1 MQAHRFIDRTPNT
14 RHRLHRIQA
23 LVILLV
29 SMAAGTVDAEVSHRV
44 VTSIKPVHS
53 LVSAVMAGVDKPYL
67 LMRGAA
73 SPHAFSL
80 RPSDAMKL
88 KDARVV
94 FLVGKSMETSLIN
107 SVQALSNNA
116 RVIMLFEAQ
125 GLVRRRLREG
135 GTFETHRHETARENK
150 GTQAGGHTAPHPGDD
165 YEQDEDHA
173 HHHDDEHIDTHV
185 SSHGEDGHD
194 SKRHANDYDMHIW
207 LDPVNAAVMTR
218 LIAATLSESD
228 PANAEIFARNSRALL
243 DRLEALTSKIADQMK
258 PVQNRPFIVLHD
270 AYRYFEDRF
279 GLSAAG
285 SIVVGSEQSPSVR
298 RIQSL
303 RDKIH
308 ELGTICVFAEP
319 QFDSRLVDII
329 TEGTQARF
337 GRLDPLG
344 AVLDEGPDAYFM
356 LLNNMAESF
365 RECLDPAG

>member
-1 MQAHRFIDRTPNT
+1 MQALRFTDCTPNI
-14 RHRLHRIQA
+14 RHRMQV
-23 LVILLV
+23 LVMLLV
-29 SMAAGTVDAEVSHRV
+29 SMTFGTADAEVSHRV

-53 LVSAVMAGVDKPYL
+53 LVSAVMAGVDEPYL
-67 LMRGAA
+67 LIRGAA

-88 KDARVV
+88 KNARVV
-94 FLVGKSMETSLIN
+94 FLVGKSMEISLIN
-107 SVQALSNNA
+107 AVQALSNDA
-116 RVIMLFEAQ
+116 RVIMLFEAP
-125 GLVRRRLREG
+125 GLVRKRLREG
-135 GTFETHRHETARENK
+135 GTFETYTARGNK
-150 GTQAGGHTAPHPGDD
+150 DTQAGGHVAPQGDD
-165 YEQDEDHA
+165 PEQDKDHA
-173 HHHDDEHIDTHV
+173 PPHDDEHTDTHV
-185 SSHGEDGHD
+185 SSHGEEGHD
-194 SKRHANDYDMHIW
+194 SGDHASDYDMHIW

-243 DRLEALTSKIADQMK
+243 HRLETLASKITEQMK
-258 PVQNRPFIVLHD
+258 PAQNKPFIVLHD

-298 RIQSL
+298 RIQGL

-308 ELGTICVFAEP
+308 ELGAICVFAEP

-344 AVLDEGPDAYFM
+344 AALDEGPDAYFM

>member
-1 MQAHRFIDRTPNT
+1 M
-14 RHRLHRIQA
+14 
-23 LVILLV
+23 LLV
-29 SMAAGTVDAEVSHRV
+29 SMAIGTADAEVSHRV

-53 LVSAVMAGVDKPYL
+53 LVSAVMAGVDEPYL
-67 LMRGAA
+67 LMQGAA

-80 RPSDAMKL
+80 RPSDARKL
-88 KDARVV
+88 RNARVV

-107 SVQALSNNA
+107 SVQTLSNNA

-135 GTFETHRHETARENK
+135 GTFETHSHETAWDN
-150 GTQAGGHTAPHPGDD
+150 Q
-165 YEQDEDHA
+165 
-173 HHHDDEHIDTHV
+173 DTHAGEHTEV
-185 SSHGEDGHD
+185 HPGEDGHD
-194 SKRHANDYDMHIW
+194 SKHHASGYDMHIW
-207 LDPVNAAVMTR
+207 LDPVNAAAMTR

-228 PANAEIFARNSRALL
+228 PANAEIFARNSRTLL
-243 DRLEALTSKIADQMK
+243 HRLEALTTKIAEQMK
-258 PVQNRPFIVLHD
+258 PVQNKPFIVLHD

-298 RIQSL
+298 RIRSL
-303 RDKIH
+303 RNKIR

-319 QFDSRLVDII
+319 QFDSRLVNII

-344 AVLDEGPDAYFM
+344 AALDEGPDAYFI

-365 RECLDPAG
+365 RECLDPVG

>member
-1 MQAHRFIDRTPNT
+1 M
-14 RHRLHRIQA
+14 
-23 LVILLV
+23 LLV
-29 SMAAGTVDAEVSHRV
+29 SMTAGTADAEVSHRV

-53 LVSAVMAGVDKPYL
+53 LVSAVMAGVDEPYL
-67 LMRGAA
+67 LMRGTA

-88 KDARVV
+88 RNARVV
-94 FLVGKSMETSLIN
+94 FLVGKSMEVSLIN
-107 SVQALSNNA
+107 AVQALSNDA
-116 RVIMLFEAQ
+116 RVIMLFEAP
-125 GLVRRRLREG
+125 GLVRKRLREG
-135 GTFETHRHETARENK
+135 GTFETYSHKTARGNK
-150 GTQAGGHTAPHPGDD
+150 DTQAGGRMAPHPGDD
-165 YEQDEDHA
+165 PEQDEDRAPHP
-173 HHHDDEHIDTHV
+173 DNEHTDSHV
-185 SSHGEDGHD
+185 SSYGKDGHD
-194 SKRHANDYDMHIW
+194 SGRHANDYDMHIW

-228 PANAEIFARNSRALL
+228 PANAEIFARNSRALQH
-243 DRLEALTSKIADQMK
+243 RLEALTSKITEQMK
-258 PVQNRPFIVLHD
+258 PAQNKPFIVLHD

-298 RIQSL
+298 RIQGL
-303 RDKIH
+303 RNKIR
-308 ELGTICVFAEP
+308 ELGAICVFAEP

-344 AVLDEGPDAYFM
+344 AALDEGPDAYFM